1 MSTRCSLLALALLAP
16 VFPLT
21 APAADTVPGIAELAE
36 RWGGECTEGRFI
48 EKRRIAGFPKPLV
61 SEGRFSVVR
70 QQGARWITEKP
81 FPSTLVLDAAG
92 MHYESASSSSE
103 VSSGSVPAVG
113 RLGDFMQGVF
123 AGDLKMLAGV
133 FDLSVSG
140 SDPVTVTALPKAGGI
155 DSISRIEITGR
166 RSVEKILIVSASGDV
181 TELELIDV
189 VRH

>member
-1 MSTRCSLLALALLAP
+1 MSARRSLLAFTLLAP
-16 VFPLT
+16 VFLRT
-21 APAADTVPGIAELAE
+21 ASASEAALDISLLAE
-36 RWGGECTEGRFI
+36 RWGGEHVEGRFV
-48 EKRRIAGFPKPLV
+48 ERRRIAGFPKPLV
-61 SEGRFSVVR
+61 SEGRFSVIR
-70 QQGARWITEKP
+70 HQGARWITEKP

-92 MHYESASSSSE
+92 MHYESASASTE

>member
-1 MSTRCSLLALALLAP
+1 MSTRRSLLAFSLIAP
-16 VFPLT
+16 VFLRSASAAEA
-21 APAADTVPGIAELAE
+21 APDIAELAE
-36 RWGGECTEGRFI
+36 LWGGEHVEGRFI
-48 EKRRIAGFPKPLV
+48 ERRRIAGFPKPLV

-70 QQGARWITEKP
+70 NQGARWITEKP

-92 MHYESASSSSE
+92 MHYESASSSAE
-103 VSSGSVPAVG
+103 VSAGNVPSVG

-123 AGDLKMLAGV
+123 AGDLKMLSGV

-140 SDPVTVTALPKAGGI
+140 SDPVTVRALPKAGGI

-166 RSVEKILIVSASGDV
+166 RFAEKILIVSATGDI
-181 TELELIDV
+181 TELELLDI